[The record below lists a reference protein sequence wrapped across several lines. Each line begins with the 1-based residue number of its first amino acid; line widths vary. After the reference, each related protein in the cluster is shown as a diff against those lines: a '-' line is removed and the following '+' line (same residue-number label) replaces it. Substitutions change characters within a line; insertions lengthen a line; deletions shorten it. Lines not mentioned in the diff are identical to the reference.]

1 MGQVAVEQ
9 TMWMSEQVGDAHAI
23 PMVVENR
30 GKFRLSDC
38 KEAV

>member
-9 TMWMSEQVGDAHAI
+9 AMWMSEQAGDAQAI

-30 GKFRLSDC
+30 QNFRLSDC